1 MTSERKS
8 NGHYRR
14 STVEL
19 QLGAFTVGAF
29 LLSPSVSSW
38 YSFKV
43 RGGQFW
49 KSNLHIVVFCKIALF
64 SWKNLNN
71 LRSKSEKAT
80 IKNSDKSYD
89 FKIKEMIFFYPYP
102 SSRCVTVSHLMMLNG
117 AMYPY
122 CSFVCF
128 LAFSWRSGVITTF
141 VHRGIKIKFLFY
153 KGKEHHFDFMNTN
166 EEFLVACTRLYNP
179 LCWSVG
185 WSVRNT

>member
-1 MTSERKS
+1 MSSLTLQGLIEFYIKAHSLWPKMMSERKS

-122 CSFVCF
+122 CSFV
-128 LAFSWRSGVITTF
+128 LFSSILLTQQG
-141 VHRGIKIKFLFY
+141 
-153 KGKEHHFDFMNTN
+153 
-166 EEFLVACTRLYNP
+166 YNY
-179 LCWSVG
+179 LCP
-185 WSVRNT
+185 